1 MGGGCT
7 CQSDINKY
15 LFGSSDFIL
24 HSEGNKKNI
33 LNKNENLI
41 PEQNIKI
48 IPREDFE
55 NIDNIKSNNPQSSD
69 KTKMQNNKNNLP
81 NLSHKERHSIA
92 NNLEINKRKFQF
104 NKKDNSSFLIS
115 SGSKKNNLENNNN
128 QVENSLNRHS
138 SKHKLFDDNFKKTDT
153 NFNYNLGEKNF
164 IFINISRGG
173 SLMNNDAEN
182 NESNT
187 PKMLIEKDNIE
198 EMVKGTKRKFSQ
210 FCKKIANDANG
221 KLVKSRSNVNNII
234 INKQEKIFFNI
245 QSYMD
250 NYSNEMLNAINSIR
264 KKPEAFIQYID
275 ELIKNNIQKIN
286 DDMYIVSKNIDEKIK
301 FTEDFLSIFEKLKT
315 ILKDI
320 INSKNL
326 SEIEEFKYNKELEIN
341 LEKYEEKEKE
351 KIIKESNI
359 DSSMYYDKYNTHIVQ
374 YNNNYQT
381 NKKKKNDSNTTLDLS
396 DDKIANL
403 ILEKRKQIKSKY
415 PKNVFKMSVIKDIKI
430 NILIQLSMEIFY
442 NQFQEETMLNDILF
456 NPIYREFAVSWTYE
470 INRKFISISCFA

>member
-7 CQSDINKY
+7 CQSDIKKY

-41 PEQNIKI
+41 REQNIKI

-69 KTKMQNNKNNLP
+69 KTKMQSNKNNLP
-81 NLSHKERHSIA
+81 NLSHKKRHSIS

-128 QVENSLNRHS
+128 QVENSLNQHS
-138 SKHKLFDDNFKKTDT
+138 SKHKLLDDNFKKADT
-153 NFNYNLGEKNF
+153 NFNYNLGENNF
-164 IFINISRGG
+164 IFIKISLGS
-173 SLMNNDAEN
+173 SLMNNDAEKY
-182 NESNT
+182 ESNT
-187 PKMLIEKDNIE
+187 PKMSIEKDNIE
-198 EMVKGTKRKFSQ
+198 EMVKGTKRIFSH
-210 FCKKIANDANG
+210 FSKKHENG
-221 KLVKSRSNVNNII
+221 KPVKSQSNDNNII
-234 INKQEKIFFNI
+234 INKQEKVLFNI

-250 NYSNEMLNAINSIR
+250 NYSNEMLNEINSIR

-351 KIIKESNI
+351 KINKESNI
-359 DSSMYYDKYNTHIVQ
+359 DSSMYCDKYNSHIVQ
-374 YNNNYQT
+374 YNNDYQT
-381 NKKKKNDSNTTLDLS
+381 NKKKKKDSNTTLDLS

-430 NILIQLSMEIFY
+430 NILMQLSMEIFY
-442 NQFQEETMLNDILF
+442 NQFQEKTMLNDILF
-456 NPIYREFAVSWTYE
+456 NPIYTEFAVSWAYE

>member
-1 MGGGCT
+1 M
-7 CQSDINKY
+7 QS
-15 LFGSSDFIL
+15 
-24 HSEGNKKNI
+24 
-33 LNKNENLI
+33 
-41 PEQNIKI
+41 
-48 IPREDFE
+48 
-55 NIDNIKSNNPQSSD
+55 
-69 KTKMQNNKNNLP
+69 NKNNLP
-81 NLSHKERHSIA
+81 NLSHKKRHSIS

-128 QVENSLNRHS
+128 QVENSLNQHS
-138 SKHKLFDDNFKKTDT
+138 SKHKLLDDNFKKADT
-153 NFNYNLGEKNF
+153 NFNYNLGENNF
-164 IFINISRGG
+164 IFIKISLGS
-173 SLMNNDAEN
+173 SLMNNDAEKYQ
-182 NESNT
+182 SNT
-187 PKMLIEKDNIE
+187 PKMSIEKDNIE
-198 EMVKGTKRKFSQ
+198 EMVKGTKRIFSH
-210 FCKKIANDANG
+210 FSKKHANG
-221 KLVKSRSNVNNII
+221 KPVKTQSNDNNII
-234 INKQEKIFFNI
+234 INKQEKVLFNI

-250 NYSNEMLNAINSIR
+250 NYSNEMINAINSIR

-286 DDMYIVSKNIDEKIK
+286 EDMYIVSKNIDEKIK

-351 KIIKESNI
+351 KINKESNI
-359 DSSMYYDKYNTHIVQ
+359 DSSMYCDKYNSHIVQ

-381 NKKKKNDSNTTLDLS
+381 NKKKKKDSNTTLDLS

-430 NILIQLSMEIFY
+430 NILMQLSMEIFY
-442 NQFQEETMLNDILF
+442 NQFQEKTMLNDILF
-456 NPIYREFAVSWTYE
+456 NPIYTEFAVSWAYE

>member
-7 CQSDINKY
+7 CQSDFNKY

-69 KTKMQNNKNNLP
+69 KTKTQSNKNNLP
-81 NLSHKERHSIA
+81 NLSHKKRHSIS

-138 SKHKLFDDNFKKTDT
+138 SKHKLLDANFKKADT
-153 NFNYNLGEKNF
+153 NFNYNLGENNF
-164 IFINISRGG
+164 IFINISRGS
-173 SLMNNDAEN
+173 SLMNNDVEKY
-182 NESNT
+182 ESNT

-198 EMVKGTKRKFSQ
+198 EMVKGTKRIFSH
-210 FCKKIANDANG
+210 FCKKHANG
-221 KLVKSRSNVNNII
+221 KPVKSQSNDNNII
-234 INKQEKIFFNI
+234 INKQEKILFNI

-264 KKPEAFIQYID
+264 KNPEAFIQYID

-320 INSKNL
+320 INTKNL

-351 KIIKESNI
+351 KINKESNI
-359 DSSMYYDKYNTHIVQ
+359 DSSMYYDKYNSHIVQ
-374 YNNNYQT
+374 YNDNYQT
-381 NKKKKNDSNTTLDLS
+381 NKKKKKDSNRTLDLS

-415 PKNVFKMSVIKDIKI
+415 PKNAFKMSVIKDIKI

-442 NQFQEETMLNDILF
+442 NQFQEKTMLNDILF
-456 NPIYREFAVSWTYE
+456 NPIYGEFAVSWAYE
-470 INRKFISISCFA
+470 INRKFISILCFA

>member
-7 CQSDINKY
+7 CQADIKKY

-69 KTKMQNNKNNLP
+69 KTKNQSNKNNLP
-81 NLSHKERHSIA
+81 NLSHKKRHSIS

-128 QVENSLNRHS
+128 QVENSLNQHS
-138 SKHKLFDDNFKKTDT
+138 SKHKLLDDNFKKADT
-153 NFNYNLGEKNF
+153 NFNYNLGENNF
-164 IFINISRGG
+164 IFIKISLGS
-173 SLMNNDAEN
+173 SLMNNDAEKY
-182 NESNT
+182 ESNT
-187 PKMLIEKDNIE
+187 PKMSIEKDNIE
-198 EMVKGTKRKFSQ
+198 EMVKGTKRIFSH
-210 FCKKIANDANG
+210 FSKKHENG
-221 KLVKSRSNVNNII
+221 KPVKSQSNDNNII
-234 INKQEKIFFNI
+234 INKQEKVLFNI

-250 NYSNEMLNAINSIR
+250 NYSNEMINAINSIR
-264 KKPEAFIQYID
+264 KMPEAFIQYID

-351 KIIKESNI
+351 KINKESNI
-359 DSSMYYDKYNTHIVQ
+359 DSSMYCDKYNSHIVQ

-381 NKKKKNDSNTTLDLS
+381 NKKKKKDSNTTLDLS

-430 NILIQLSMEIFY
+430 NILMQLSMEIFY
-442 NQFQEETMLNDILF
+442 NQFQEKTMLNDILF
-456 NPIYREFAVSWTYE
+456 NPIYTEFAVSWAYE